1 MKDREFVLEQI
12 LDIAHLPVLL
22 GTKGIQTA
30 QAMAKKIVDT
40 MQAQK
45 KLIFYGTTTFRD
57 LTTLLAREFR
67 TGLNIKR
74 PPLPVITLNKKLEPS
89 CGKDLDP
96 MKSQLEKTAEA
107 GDTLIVI
114 FGNEALPANDERYCD
129 RDHMESLFSTA
140 GSLKVSAL
148 AFYGYPKPR
157 NIQTDLLFYLPLAN
171 RSRLEEAFLIMGHI
185 ICTLVESVLFSDGN
199 GG

>member
-1 MKDREFVLEQI
+1 MKDREFILEQI

-30 QAMAKKIVDT
+30 QVMAKKIVDT
-40 MQAQK
+40 VQAQK
-45 KLIFYGTTTFRD
+45 KLIFFGTIAFRD
-57 LTTLLAREFR
+57 LTALLATEFR

-74 PPLPVITLNKKLEPS
+74 PPLPVITLNTNLDPS
-89 CGKDLDP
+89 CGKALDP
-96 MKSQLEKTAEA
+96 MSLQLEKIAEA

-114 FGNEALPANDERYCD
+114 FGNEALPANDKRNCD
-129 RDHMESLFSTA
+129 RDHIENLLFTA
-140 GSLKVSAL
+140 DSLKVSAL